1 MQQPRWPRPSADAT
15 WYTLAPGEVAAEL
28 GVDPARGL
36 STAEAQQRLQE
47 YGPNALAAAKQEPVW
62 KRFFK
67 HYPDYMQIVLVVAAL
82 VSLLIEEYGTAI
94 GLALLTLFNAW
105 LGYHQEGKAEAA
117 AASLGQMMKSMAKVR
132 RDGVMAEIPAEQ
144 IVPGDIVVVDAGDR
158 VPADG
163 RIILAATLQIEEGAL
178 TGESVAVE
186 KDTASIGRHDVG
198 IGDRLNMAFM
208 NTNVTRGHGEI
219 LVTTTGMGS
228 EVGHIAH
235 MLSGQ
240 KEEKTP
246 LTKQVDRLTIFII
259 IAALFAFV
267 AIVVMG
273 LAQGDSFAV
282 LFGIGVALAV
292 GSIPDALPAVVT
304 TILSVG
310 SVNMAKKNAIMK
322 VLPAVETL
330 GSTSAINSDKTGTLT
345 LNQMTVREIVTV
357 QHHYTVSGEGYSFD
371 GQVQRTTGDAERDL
385 DYVMFPCA
393 LCNDSDIQDGEVI
406 GDPTEAALYVLAQ
419 KGGVDVT
426 EFRRNNPRVAS
437 VPFDSDYK
445 FMATFHRMPGAD
457 GKPVIRA
464 YVKGAPDVVLNR
476 SSSGADAGR
485 PRRAAHRG
493 DAGEGA
499 RRERA
504 HRQPGPAG
512 ARPGAARVRPGDVR
526 ALRRPDGADAGPGDF
541 GADRRGRPAAR
552 RGGGRHRQG
561 EARRH
566 PGPDDH
572 RRPRRHRGR
581 DRRRAGHRGPRGHRA
596 PSSRR

>member
-1 MQQPRWPRPSADAT
+1 MNDKSGAAAVVPAEAEAA
-15 WYTLAPGEVAAEL
+15 WYALAPAEVAAEL
-28 GVDPARGL
+28 RVDPARGL
-36 STAEAQQRLQE
+36 STAEAKQRLQQ

-62 KRFFK
+62 QRFFK
-67 HYPDYMQIVLVVAAL
+67 HYRDYMQIVLVVAAL

-94 GLALLTLFNAW
+94 GLAILTLFNAW

-117 AASLGQMMKSMAKVR
+117 AASLGQMMKAMAKVR
-132 RDGVMAEIPAEQ
+132 RDGVMAEVTAEE

-163 RIILAATLQIEEGAL
+163 RVILAATLQVEEGAL

-186 KDTASIGRHDVG
+186 KDAATISGHDVG
-198 IGDRLNMAFM
+198 IGDRVNMAFM

-240 KEEKTP
+240 KTEKTP

-310 SVNMAKKNAIMK
+310 SVNMAQKNAIMK

-330 GSTSAINSDKTGTLT
+330 GSTS
-345 LNQMTVREIVTV
+345 EITSV
-357 QHHYTVSGEGYSFD
+357 QHHYTVSGEGYSFE
-371 GQVQRTTGDAERDL
+371 GQVKRTTGDAERDL

-426 EFRRNNPRVAS
+426 EFRRNHPRVAS

-457 GKPVIRA
+457 GRPVIRA

-476 SSSGADAGR
+476 SSSGR
-485 PRRAAHRG
+485 M
-493 DAGEGA
+493 
-499 RRERA
+499 
-504 HRQPGPAG
+504 
-512 ARPGAARVRPGDVR
+512 
-526 ALRRPDGADAGPGDF
+526 PDGRAELLTEEMRAKVLAANEQIASKGRRVLALAQREFDPATFQPSGDLM
-541 GADRRGRPAAR
+541 ALMQELDICALL
-552 RGGGRHRQG
+552 
-561 EARRH
+561 
-566 PGPDDH
+566 
-572 RRPRRHRGR
+572 
-581 DRRRAGHRGPRGHRA
+581 
-596 PSSRR
+596 